1 MKRSNRGWRR
11 LLSRIPL
18 LSDPAPE
25 PSEQPVEEPPASSSQ
40 PRFVGFDEQRNYGEQ
55 RRADI
60 IFGPD
65 MFDPR
70 TENGARPLS
79 EAIEQGQSD
88 IDPKD
93 FGKTVG
99 EVLGSDV
106 EIDELTRI
114 SLRNA
119 RSIKVDPLSP
129 DN

>member
-1 MKRSNRGWRR
+1 VRRSNRGWRK
-11 LLSRIPL
+11 LLSRIPF
-18 LSDPAPE
+18 LSDATAA
-25 PSEQPVEEPPASSSQ
+25 PSEKPVEEPSASSSQ
-40 PRFVGFDEQRNYGEQ
+40 AQFVGFDEQRHYGEQ
-55 RRADI
+55 GRADI

-106 EIDELTRI
+106 DIDELTRI

-129 DN
+129 GN